1 MSFIRRTSRTRL
13 IAVLT
18 ALIAIGIASV
28 AVAAGT
34 LASTA
39 KPPPKPLAQ
48 ALADAAAAPAV
59 DGVTA
64 RIAFTNHLVGGD
76 LVPGNSP
83 LLSGATGRLWATND
97 GRFRLELQGQAGDAQ
112 IVGDGKTVTVIQ
124 PGNTTVYR
132 FVLPAHTDTA
142 DTATTPTT
150 DTPPTAASIQ
160 QQLDKLAGEVIVS
173 PAEPTSVAGQPAY
186 EVRLAPA
193 ANGGLL
199 GAVAVAWDAAKGLP
213 LRVGIY
219 ARGATDPT
227 LELTA
232 TDIAYG
238 PVASDALNVPL
249 PDGAKVQTV
258 DLGQLRH
265 DQSSSAATD
274 PKGPETIAQ
283 VQANV
288 GFPLQAPDTAAG
300 LPRTSVHTVGGEGD
314 RKASALVVYGHG
326 LGSIAVLE
334 QQADPGAA
342 TTAKPG
348 GIDLPSVSIAGA
360 PGSELSTALGSVVR
374 VTKGGVTTTVIGSV
388 PAAAAEAAASD
399 VVSA

>member
-1 MSFIRRTSRTRL
+1 MSFIHRTSRTRL
-13 IAVLT
+13 LAVIT
-18 ALIAIGIASV
+18 ALVAIGIASV
-28 AVAAGT
+28 ALAAGT
-34 LASTA
+34 LSASTT

-97 GRFRLELQGQAGDAQ
+97 GRFRLELQGDAGDAQ
-112 IVGDGKTVTVIQ
+112 ILGDGTAVTVIQ
-124 PGNTTVYR
+124 PGNATVYR
-132 FVLPAHTDTA
+132 FVLPAKNGA
-142 DTATTPTT
+142 ATTTKA
-150 DTPPTAASIQ
+150 DTPPTAADIQ
-160 QQLDKLAGEVIVS
+160 QQLDQLAGAVVLS
-173 PAEPTSVAGQPAY
+173 GAEPTSVAGQPAY
-186 EVRLAPA
+186 EVRLAPR

-199 GAVAVAWDAAKGLP
+199 GAVAVAWDAARGLP

-227 LELTA
+227 LQLTA

-238 PVASDALNVPL
+238 PVASDALNVPV
-249 PDGAKVQTV
+249 PAGAKVQTV
-258 DLGQLRH
+258 DLAQLRQ
-265 DQSSSAATD
+265 DRSSAAPAAHT
-274 PKGPETIAQ
+274 PETVAQ
-283 VQANV
+283 VQAGV
-288 GFPLQAPDTAAG
+288 AFPLHAPATAAG
-300 LPRTSVHTVGGEGD
+300 LPRTSIHTVGGNGD
-314 RKASALVVYGHG
+314 GKAGALVIYGHG

-334 QQADPGAA
+334 QAADPGAS

-374 VTKGGVTTTVIGSV
+374 VTKGGVTTTVLGSV

-399 VVSA
+399 VVSS

>member
-1 MSFIRRTSRTRL
+1 VSFIHRSSRNRL
-13 IAVLT
+13 LAVIT
-18 ALIAIGIASV
+18 ALVVLGIASV
-28 AVAAGT
+28 ALAAGT
-34 LASTA
+34 LSASTA

-64 RIAFTNHLVGGD
+64 RIAFTNRLVGGD

-83 LLSGATGRLWATND
+83 LLAGATGRLWAAQD
-97 GRFRLELQGQAGDAQ
+97 GRFRLELQGDAGDAQ
-112 IVGDGKTVTVIQ
+112 ILGDGTAVTVIQ
-124 PGNTTVYR
+124 PGNSTVYR
-132 FVLPAHTDTA
+132 FVLPAKDA
-142 DTATTPTT
+142 ASTTPTA
-150 DTPPTAASIQ
+150 DTPPTAAGIQ
-160 QQLDKLAGEVIVS
+160 AQLDKLAGAVVLS
-173 PAEPTSVAGQPAY
+173 GAEPTSVAGQPAY

-199 GAVAVAWDAAKGLP
+199 GAVAVAWDAARGVP
-213 LRVGIY
+213 LRAAIY

-232 TDIAYG
+232 TDIAFG
-238 PVASDALNVPL
+238 PVASDALNVPV
-249 PDGAKVQTV
+249 PAGAKVQTV

-265 DQSSSAATD
+265 DRSSATAGDTHA
-274 PKGPETIAQ
+274 PETVAQ

-288 GFPLQAPDTAAG
+288 SFPLHAPATAAG
-300 LPRTSVHTVGGEGD
+300 LPRTSIHTVGGNGD
-314 RKASALVVYGHG
+314 GKAGALVVYGHG

-334 QQADPGAA
+334 QAADAGAA
-342 TTAKPG
+342 ATARPA

-374 VTKGGVTTTVIGSV
+374 VTRNGVITTVLGSV
-388 PAAAAEAAASD
+388 PAAAAEAAVSD
-399 VVSA
+399 VVSS

>member
-13 IAVLT
+13 LAVLT
-18 ALIAIGIASV
+18 ALIAIGVASV

-76 LVPGNSP
+76 LLPGNSP

-97 GRFRLELQGQAGDAQ
+97 GHFRLELQGQAGDVQ
-112 IVGDGKTVTVIQ
+112 ILGDGKTVTVVQ
-124 PGNTTVYR
+124 PGTATVYR

-142 DTATTPTT
+142 DTTAAPTT

-160 QQLDKLAGEVIVS
+160 QQLDKLAGEVILS

-238 PVASDALNVPL
+238 PIAGDALNVPM
-249 PDGAKVQTV
+249 PAGAKVQTV

-265 DQSSSAATD
+265 DRSSSTPDA
-274 PKGPETIAQ
+274 KGPETVAQ

-288 GFPLQAPDTAAG
+288 GFPLKAPDTAAG

-314 RKASALVVYGHG
+314 GKASALLVYGHG
-326 LGSIAVLE
+326 LGSIVVLE

-342 TTAKPG
+342 THG
-348 GIDLPSVSIAGA
+348 EAG
-360 PGSELSTALGSVVR
+360 R
-374 VTKGGVTTTVIGSV
+374 H
-388 PAAAAEAAASD
+388 
-399 VVSA
+399 